1 MASPPG
7 NTTSYG
13 KQEQTLEQRMDPKL
27 YALLFGNK
35 NAVGS
40 LALKDAS
47 RRGQIMRGVNAGD
60 PQALQAYFGGVAP
73 TPEMWAEYRG
83 GAPKTESSE
92 TKAASGGLMSLR
104 GYAPG
109 KTVKP
114 KIAKPAKGE
123 TPEQKAQRMNSFI
136 QAGGTL
142 NSAQNKWLSNYN
154 TYAPSIKD
162 GNFGIDYKTG
172 MPAPPKVPQGATKA
186 QRDQIYAD
194 YKKATG
200 LELNAKG
207 KWTTPAPPPE
217 ALQTTPGGQYSLA
230 EAAMQKP
237 VFWNPDETSGKYGG
251 TTNPFFQKAIDQLYG
266 MQEPGEYTR
275 ASDLYNQS
283 AAGFTDALKYSPEQV
298 AAQQAQAAQM
308 QGPKDVSAERVDSS
322 QYNVTAPEMQQYQME
337 GPGTWT
343 EKGTQEKYMSPYMQG
358 VIDISKREAA
368 RDFQKQGIQRAA
380 QARAAGAFGGARQ
393 AIENAEAERNYGQR
407 LSDMQV
413 QGLQQA
419 YESGRSQF
427 GTEQSMSQQ
436 AAIQNLAAK
445 LGVQQQEA
453 AQILQAALANQSTGM
468 QGSLANQ
475 QVALQAALANQQT
488 GYNVGAFNAGNQQQV
503 NLANQQAM
511 LNAALANQQAGLTNQ
526 GMRLQG
532 LGALG
537 NLGTGMAGIGQMRN
551 AYQQGLYTN
560 WGQAGQTLQ
569 GLGEAEML
577 RQQQNAINQQT
588 GVYGAVSPVIG
599 QFPGMGQWGGSSTA
613 AQQQRPANPFG

>member
-1 MASPPG
+1 MGAPSPSPF
-7 NTTSYG
+7 SYAQ
-13 KQEQTLEQRMDPKL
+13 QEQTVQQKMDPKL

-40 LALKDAS
+40 LALEDAS
-47 RRGQIMRGVNAGD
+47 RRAQVMRGVNAGD
-60 PQALQAYFGGVAP
+60 PVMTKAFFGGVTP
-73 TPEMWAEYRG
+73 TSADWAKYRG
-83 GAPKTESSE
+83 GAPKSSE
-92 TKAASGGLMSLR
+92 TQTAAKGGIMSLQ

-114 KIAKPAKGE
+114 KLAKAPQNE
-123 TPEQKAQRMNSFI
+123 TPEQKSQRFQSFI
-136 QAGGTL
+136 ESGGNL
-142 NSAQNKWLSNYN
+142 NAAQDKWLSNYN
-154 TYAPSIKD
+154 TYSPKIKD

-172 MPAPPKVPQGATKA
+172 MPAAPKVPQGATQA
-186 QRDQIYAD
+186 QKDKIYAD
-194 YKKATG
+194 YKAATG
-200 LELNAKG
+200 LEQNKQG
-207 KWTTPAPPPE
+207 KWGLPAAPPK
-217 ALQTTPGGQYSLA
+217 AAQVTPGGQYSQA
-230 EAAMQKP
+230 EATYQQP

-251 TTNPFFQKAIDQLYG
+251 TTNLGYQKALDTLYG
-266 MQEPGEYTR
+266 MQEPGEYTE
-275 ASDLYNQS
+275 ASNLYNQ
-283 AAGFTDALKYSPEQV
+283 AAQGFTNALGYSPEQV
-298 AAQQAQAAQM
+298 AAERAQAVQM
-308 QGPKDVSAERVDSS
+308 QGPSDVNAERVNSS

-343 EKGTQEKYMSPYMQG
+343 DKGVQEKYMSPYMQG
-358 VIDISKREAA
+358 VIDISKREAG
-368 RDFQKQGIQRAA
+368 RDFQKQGLERAA
-380 QARAAGAFGGARQ
+380 KAKAAGAFGGARQ
-393 AIENAEAERNYGQR
+393 AIESSEAERNYNQR

-475 QVALQAALANQQT
+475 QAALQAALSNQQM
-488 GYNVGAFNAGNQQQV
+488 GYNVGAFNAGNQQQM
-503 NLANQQAM
+503 NLANQQAAM
-511 LNAALANQQAGLTNQ
+511 QAALANQQAGLTNQ
-526 GMRLQG
+526 GLRLQG

-551 AYQQGLYTN
+551 AYQQGMFQN

-569 GLGEAEML
+569 SRGEQEML
-577 RQQQNAINQQT
+577 RQQQNAMNQQL
-588 GVYGAVSPVIG
+588 GVQNAVSPVIG
-599 QFPGMGQWGGSSTA
+599 QFPGMGAWGSQGTST
-613 AQQQRPANPFG
+613 QQQRPASAWG